1 MYENVTGNQR
11 ILNMENIKLILD
23 SSSNMETNEK
33 ENLQVVPLTI
43 SFGGQDYI
51 DDQTLNMGEFLSNMN
66 KNDVAGKTTCP
77 NIHAWLEALEG
88 TEKAIIITM
97 TSGMSGT
104 FSSALQAKK
113 MYEEK
118 HPLSKIIVVD
128 SRSAGPELTIVVH
141 GIEQVLKGNMRFVDL
156 EEAIADFR
164 MNTHLLF
171 VLQSLHNLSLN
182 GRVAPAVAKIAG
194 LLKINLIGTASKE
207 GKLES
212 LTKARGMKKALREV
226 FKYMQEDN
234 YHGGEVIIDH
244 CENEKDATTLKEKI
258 LAEYPDAKV
267 EIRPMRGL
275 CSFYAEEGG
284 LMIGFHE

>member
-1 MYENVTGNQR
+1 
-11 ILNMENIKLILD
+11 MENIKLIID
-23 SSSNMETNEK
+23 SSSNMKSDPDHNVE
-33 ENLQVVPLTI
+33 VVPLTI
-43 SFGGQDYI
+43 SFGGKDYI
-51 DDQTLNMGEFLSNMN
+51 DDQNLNIREFLNDMN
-66 KNDVAGKTTCP
+66 QNQIAGKTTCP
-77 NIHAWLEALEG
+77 SIQAWLNALEG

-104 FSSALQAKK
+104 FFSALQAKT

-141 GIEQVLKGNMRFVDL
+141 GIEQMLKGNMRFVDL

-164 MNTHLLF
+164 MHTHLLF

-182 GRVAPAVAKIAG
+182 GRVAPAAAKIAG

-207 GKLES
+207 GKLEP